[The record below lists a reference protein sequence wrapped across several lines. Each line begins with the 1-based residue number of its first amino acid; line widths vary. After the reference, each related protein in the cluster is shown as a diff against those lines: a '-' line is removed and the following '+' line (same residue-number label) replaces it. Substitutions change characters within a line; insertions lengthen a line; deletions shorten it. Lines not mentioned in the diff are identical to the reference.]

1 MWNIENFNYA
11 YFFTKEEE
19 KNNWP
24 DGIPRARFGL
34 SREMLR
40 NSYDTKFR
48 EKLGLSPSCTVAKKV
63 SKIDRWHIM
72 KYWFWD
78 VPKLYIF
85 PKRTGAV
92 LFDMCVTHGVNTA
105 ITLAQK
111 GFNQTIGCY
120 GSKLRTDGEIT
131 YTVTTALE
139 NETNKLLLHILAQRL
154 QMLHGILGDSPYYE
168 IWHGRCLRLKQ
179 YIGVS
184 NEKRR
189 LQR

>member
-19 KNNWP
+19 KTSWP

-34 SREMLR
+34 SREILR
-40 NSYDTKFR
+40 NSYDTKLR
-48 EKLGLSPSCTVAKKV
+48 EKLGLSPNYTVAKKV
-63 SKIDRWHIM
+63 SKIDHWHIM

-78 VPKLYIF
+78 VPKLYVF

-105 ITLAQK
+105 IILAQK
-111 GFNQTIGCY
+111 AFNQTIGCY
-120 GSKLRTDGEIT
+120 GSKLRTDGKIT
-131 YTVTTALE
+131 YVVTTALG
-139 NETNKLLLHILAQRL
+139 NETNKLLLYMLAQRL
-154 QMLHGILGDSPYYE
+154 QMMKEILGDSHDYE
-168 IWHGRCLRLKQ
+168 IWHDRCLRLKQ
-179 YIGVS
+179 YLGVS

-189 LQR
+189 LPK